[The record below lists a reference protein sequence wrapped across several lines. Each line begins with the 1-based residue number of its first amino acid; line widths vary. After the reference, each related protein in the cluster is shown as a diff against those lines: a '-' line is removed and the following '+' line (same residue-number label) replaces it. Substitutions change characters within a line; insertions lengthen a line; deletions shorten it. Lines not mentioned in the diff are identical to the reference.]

1 MINAGYSVDAAR
13 DASDAAF
20 REYAGEKDHMLL
32 ENYVAYL
39 ARGMLL
45 HIDPRTGQLACTPV
59 KVPGPRLEKNGASR
73 SLPPSRPAGLNE
85 SHGSM
90 ILSL

>member
-32 ENYVAYL
+32 ENYVA
-39 ARGMLL
+39 
-45 HIDPRTGQLACTPV
+45 
-59 KVPGPRLEKNGASR
+59 
-73 SLPPSRPAGLNE
+73 
-85 SHGSM
+85 
-90 ILSL
+90 